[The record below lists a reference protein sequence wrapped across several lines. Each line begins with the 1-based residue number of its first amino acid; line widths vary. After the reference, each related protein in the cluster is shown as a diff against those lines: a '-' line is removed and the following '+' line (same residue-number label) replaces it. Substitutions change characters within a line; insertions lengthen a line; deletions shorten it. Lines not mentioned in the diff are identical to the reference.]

1 MYQVGDRLVYGVHGV
16 CQVAREEQRRVDG
29 KELTYL
35 ALEPVGQRGT
45 CYLVPTQNTSAM
57 RRLRPLQDRDAMEQ
71 MLLLGPTLPDA
82 WIPEEPVRKQRYREF
97 IAGAEGENLVRMI
110 CALYRHRER
119 QRAAGKKCHV
129 SDENFLRDAEKL
141 LSGELGDVYNALD
154 FTPSTVEQVWAKLGG
169 VYTEIQVASLL
180 MQLSMQKEILQVS
193 PGYFCHKG

>member
-16 CQVAREEQRRVDG
+16 CQVVREEQRRVDG

-45 CYLVPTQNTSAM
+45 CYLVPTQNPSAM

-141 LSGELGDVYNALD
+141 LSSEVAAVMDLGEDQAR
-154 FTPSTVEQVWAKLGG
+154 
-169 VYTEIQVASLL
+169 SLIRERL
-180 MQLSMQKEILQVS
+180 WI
-193 PGYFCHKG
+193 H